1 MNPCPLPPDYDATP
15 RTVICPTCQHPLGS
29 HLYPEGLCISCVN
42 QENVIMTQRL
52 GLHIDLQERMDQL
65 AQGHVFLV
73 ERLER
78 LENHVA
84 IRGTA
89 LSRMSDGYPGGEA
102 T

>member
-1 MNPCPLPPDYDATP
+1 MNPCPLDDYPPGASLAT
-15 RTVICPTCQHPLGS
+15 ICPACEHPLGS
-29 HLYPEGLCISCVN
+29 HLYPENLCISCVN

-65 AQGHVFLV
+65 ARGHVFLV

-89 LSRMSDGYPGGEA
+89 ASVMRSPGG
-102 T
+102 